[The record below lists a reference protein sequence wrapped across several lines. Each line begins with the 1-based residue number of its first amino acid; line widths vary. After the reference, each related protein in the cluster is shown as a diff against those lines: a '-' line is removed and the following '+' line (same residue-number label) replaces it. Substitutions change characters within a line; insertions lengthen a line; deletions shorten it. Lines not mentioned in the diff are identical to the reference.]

1 MGPYESKWSS
11 DEEDSASSEDL
22 INKYFSFFLRP
33 WSCLAS
39 TVSCRFSEQNVFWT
53 HFRRVVITV
62 LSLFLKDVRSSLV
75 DFVDCFSSIA
85 SWPREGANFFFG
97 RNTSLNL
104 QVSGLPRFS
113 NFIILATALTIGRTS
128 KSCFVMLGFGT
139 VTKRRGPP
147 INHLTLSNVVVM
159 LMF

>member
-22 INKYFSFFLRP
+22 INKYFSVFLRP

-85 SWPREGANFFFG
+85 SWPREGAN
-97 RNTSLNL
+97 L

-128 KSCFVMLGFGT
+128 KSCFVVLGFGT